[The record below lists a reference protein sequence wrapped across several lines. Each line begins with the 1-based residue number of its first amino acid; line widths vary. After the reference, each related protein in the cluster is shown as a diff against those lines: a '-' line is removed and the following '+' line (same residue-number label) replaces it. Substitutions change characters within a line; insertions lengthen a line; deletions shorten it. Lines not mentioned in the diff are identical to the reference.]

1 MCSSDL
7 GCNNIVASEN
17 LLTFRSGAAGYYDLL
32 SQSGTGNL
40 GGFKSGCTANLVVAN
55 GVLNAPDYTR
65 TCTCSYQN
73 QTSLALVH
81 MPDMELWAYTQFGLD
96 ATDGDRIER
105 VGINFGA
112 PGDRRAA
119 DGTMWLEYPS
129 VGGDSPGVP
138 VSVTGKGVGY
148 FRRHASQ
155 MSGEGLPWVAS
166 SGIRDCET
174 ITITP
179 EIFRPTIAKPP
190 RTKEDEE
197 DELLA
202 GGGKS
207 GSSKKEE
214 VPAVPAPAPVAKK
227 APPRPLPPPAPYT
240 VRLHFAEPEEL
251 AAGERAFS
259 VTLQG
264 KPVLE
269 NFDVVTAAGGARR
282 GVVKEFKGVVI
293 AKDLKI
299 TFTRAAGAK
308 AGPVLSGVE
317 LIAEK
322 PQAAK

>member
-1 MCSSDL
+1 
-7 GCNNIVASEN
+7 
-17 LLTFRSGAAGYYDLL
+17 
-32 SQSGTGNL
+32 
-40 GGFKSGCTANLVVAN
+40 
-55 GVLNAPDYTR
+55 
-65 TCTCSYQN
+65 
-73 QTSLALVH
+73 

-202 GGGKS
+202 GGGKI
-207 GSSKKEE
+207 G
-214 VPAVPAPAPVAKK
+214 
-227 APPRPLPPPAPYT
+227 
-240 VRLHFAEPEEL
+240 
-251 AAGERAFS
+251 RAH
-259 VTLQG
+259 V
-264 KPVLE
+264 
-269 NFDVVTAAGGARR
+269 
-282 GVVKEFKGVVI
+282 
-293 AKDLKI
+293 
-299 TFTRAAGAK
+299 
-308 AGPVLSGVE
+308 
-317 LIAEK
+317 
-322 PQAAK
+322 